1 MTHHWTFNGPF
12 PYEDHKT
19 GQRVK
24 LIGDK
29 KPLNTTGYLSLV
41 GESCLILGSI
51 TDRCLANMTT
61 CHSGYSVAFWVQ
73 IKVTATSPQILLGTS
88 RNGTDIH
95 GVFVYQTEAIGKK
108 RRLIAEIYVDGLR
121 WNVTLTVPQEM
132 WVFIAL
138 SWNSKDDI
146 FSVYT
151 NGNNVSTTA
160 GKYGSEHL
168 LRKYLKL
175 IGSFPRQEVPPSL
188 YLESGGLYDEV
199 MTWNRSLDHLEVK
212 RLFQAQMSK
221 SFFSVT
227 VRINETWTVQ

>member
-1 MTHHWTFNGPF
+1 MTHHWTFNESF

-24 LIGDK
+24 FIGDK
-29 KPLNTTGYLSLV
+29 KPLNNTDYLSLV

-73 IKVTATSPQILLGTS
+73 IKPTATSPQILLGTS

-95 GVFVYQTEAIGKK
+95 GVFVYQTVAI
-108 RRLIAEIYVDGLR
+108 RRESWLIAEVYVDGLR
-121 WNVTLTVPQEM
+121 WGVPLTVPQEV
-132 WVFIAL
+132 WVFISL
-138 SWNSKDDI
+138 SWNIKDDI
-146 FSVYT
+146 FSVYV
-151 NGNNVSTTA
+151 NGKEVNSTA

-168 LRKYLKL
+168 LRKHLKL
-175 IGSFPRQEVPPSL
+175 RGSFPRQEVPPSL

-199 MTWNRSLDHLEVK
+199 MTWNRSLDHSEVR

-221 SFFSVT
+221 FFQFHCE
-227 VRINETWTVQ
+227 NQ